1 MRLRVTSVSGFSELT
16 FLMVGI
22 LTGWFLGQDFE
33 VTLVTAFSGLI
44 VSGLGGVPREQTMLK
59 GHLPSKF
66 TSIRRLEIRVFL
78 NIFPERQVWDF
89 GFGVEQIAR
98 C

>member
-1 MRLRVTSVSGFSELT
+1 
-16 FLMVGI
+16 MVGI
-22 LTGWFLGQDFE
+22 FTGWFPGQDYE

-59 GHLPSKF
+59 GHLPSKL

-78 NIFPERQVWDF
+78 DIFSERQLWGF
-89 GFGVEQIAR
+89 GFGV
-98 C
+98 